1 MSLRAKGSLWLAAV
15 LVGALLLGASAGA
28 LAQQCAAPA
37 ARVVSI
43 QGSLELRPHNAKQWQ
58 AAQTGLAICSG
69 DSVRVGPRSRAAL
82 LLPNETTLRLD
93 QGTTLTLSAPDQAQA
108 SLLDL
113 ILGTIHVI
121 SRTPRP
127 FRVNTP
133 YLNAGVE
140 GTEFLV
146 GSSETSARLA
156 VFEGR
161 VSATTADSS
170 LMLVGGEIAY
180 AAKGVPLRK
189 ERMLRPADAVQ
200 WALYYPTLFDHRLG
214 EQIAGTP
221 GEAALRESLAIYRQD
236 RLAEAIFRLD
246 KAPEGLANPRFLTY
260 RAGLLLLVGRADEAR
275 SDIERALAVDAGNS
289 TAHALKSV
297 VALTQ
302 NDKDQALTLATQ
314 AVELDQA
321 SPVARLALS
330 YAQQAHFKI
339 EEALASVQK
348 AVDLDPQNA
357 LAWARLAELHMSTGY
372 LDRALEAA
380 KRAASLNPE
389 VAKTQSVLGFANLT
403 RIDTQAAKLAFQ
415 KAIDLDQADPLP
427 RLGLG
432 LAMIREGDLTAGR
445 AQLEIAVC
453 LDPENSLLRS
463 YVGKAYYEEKRDK
476 LAGIQFELAKARDP
490 RDPTPWFYDAIRKQ
504 TENRPVE
511 ALDDVDR
518 SIDLNNN
525 RAVFRSRFLLDRDLA
540 ARDAVLAR
548 IYDDLGFEHRAILE
562 ASNSLRE
569 DPSNYSAHRLL
580 ADIYSRLDR
589 REIAR
594 VSELL
599 QTQLMQPINTN
610 PVQPRLAFTDLNLP
624 SRHGLADLTF
634 NEYSSLFER
643 EETRMSSSALVG
655 NHSTRGDQLSITG
668 LNGRLSYSIG
678 QFHYGTDGFR
688 PNNDLKHDVYQV
700 FAQFAATPSMNVQ
713 AEFVKRDV
721 EHGDVSLKFDPN
733 IFSARDRESMTQDSA
748 RLGARVSLS
757 PNSIGLLSWIRTRR
771 HGEAD
776 RYLTGFPDIHE
787 KIGSRADVAEMQYI
801 TAYDRSNFVAGAGHT
816 KVRTDSSFTFDFSQV
831 AGLSCIPSFDCN
843 RTSSATTRSSNQYLY
858 ATLKGVPGWLATVGL
873 SHDSFEEPVL
883 RLRSWNP
890 KFGLQWT
897 PIDAITL
904 RIARFNTLKR
914 ELVTDQTVEPTNVVG
929 FNQLFDDFNGTRTRQ
944 LGFGADV
951 RISGWV
957 VGGMEMSRRTL
968 SVPAFGQ
975 SSVTF
980 KSQRERTANAYIDST
995 PRPDL
1000 TLSAKYE
1007 WERFDQQ
1014 SESTTGSPLKLRTSA
1029 IPMTVRYFA
1038 PTGYFGS
1045 LRVTLVRQ
1053 EVKRIQGSVFPSGT
1067 EGFCLVDLIFGY
1079 RLGSRRGVVS
1089 VEVSNL
1095 LDRRFFLQDDNFR
1108 TSEARFARFAP
1119 TRSAILRANINF

>member
-37 ARVVSI
+37 AKVISI

-58 AAQTGLAICSG
+58 AAQTGIPICSG

-121 SRTPRP
+121 SRTPKP

-161 VSATTADSS
+161 VSATSADSS

-221 GEAALRESLAIYRQD
+221 GEAALRESIALYRQD

-260 RAGLLLLVGRADEAR
+260 RAGLLLLVGRADEAG

-289 TAHALKSV
+289 NAHALKSV

-302 NDKDQALTLATQ
+302 NDKDQALKLAIQ

-339 EEALASVQK
+339 DEALASVQK

-380 KRAASLNPE
+380 KRAASLGPE

-403 RIDTQAAKLAFQ
+403 RIDTQAAKQAFQ

-432 LAMIREGDLTAGR
+432 LAMIREGELTAGR
-445 AQLEIAVC
+445 EQLEIAVC

-476 LAGIQFELAKARDP
+476 LAGIQFDLAKERDP

-511 ALDDVDR
+511 ALGDLEK
-518 SIDLNNN
+518 SIDLNGN
-525 RAVFRSRFLLDRDLA
+525 RAVYRSQLMMDRDLA
-540 ARDAVLAR
+540 ARSAR
-548 IYDDLGFEHRAILE
+548 LGQIYRDLGFEQLALVEGWRSLE
-562 ASNSLRE
+562 R

-580 ADIYSRLDR
+580 ADSYLVLPRH
-589 REIAR
+589 EIAR
-594 VSELL
+594 DSELL
-599 QTQLMQPINTN
+599 QSLLLQPLTN
-610 PVQPRLAFTDLNLP
+610 SPVQPQLATSGIGLFQDAGLLP
-624 SRHGLADLTF
+624 VSP
-634 NEYSSLFER
+634 NEYSELFEENR
-643 EETRMSSSALVG
+643 TRLHISGIYGNMGTSADNLI
-655 NHSTRGDQLSITG
+655 LSG
-668 LNGRLSYSIG
+668 LHKTWSYSLG
-678 QFHYGTDGFR
+678 HFLSRTDGFR
-688 PNNDLKHDVYQV
+688 ENNDQRNEIVNAFLQ
-700 FAQFAATPSMNVQ
+700 AAVSSRTSVQ
-713 AEFVKRDV
+713 AEIRRA
-721 EHGDVSLKFDPN
+721 E
-733 IFSARDRESMTQDSA
+733 RESGDRFTSFFDTDNFSGTA
-748 RLGARVSLS
+748 REALVERTTRLGFRHALDARNTFVGSYIHQVLDDSFPGGVARQNGNFFEIRHLYQSESNSFSSGLSYLKGTQNDTNLQAVMPNETRSDLTHTTVYIYDNWHLIPSFSLNLGASFDSFSS
-757 PNSIGLLSWIRTRR
+757 PQV
-771 HGEAD
+771 D
-776 RYLTGFPDIHE
+776 RKQINPKL
-787 KIGSRADVAEMQYI
+787 
-801 TAYDRSNFVAGAGHT
+801 GAT
-816 KVRTDSSFTFDFSQV
+816 WVVRTDTSIRAAAF
-831 AGLSCIPSFDCN
+831 
-843 RTSSATTRSSNQYLY
+843 RTVKR
-858 ATLKGVPGWLATVGL
+858 GV
-873 SHDSFEEPVL
+873 
-883 RLRSWNP
+883 
-890 KFGLQWT
+890 
-897 PIDAITL
+897 ITS
-904 RIARFNTLKR
+904 
-914 ELVTDQTVEPTNVVG
+914 QTVEPTQIAG
-929 FNQLFDDFNGTRTRQ
+929 FNQFFDDINGTSTWRYGLAVDQKASAQFFWGTEASLRNRS
-944 LGFGADV
+944 LPARKASVDRSDVKFAETFGRAYLLWLPTPTVAISADY
-951 RISGWV
+951 
-957 VGGMEMSRRTL
+957 L
-968 SVPAFGQ
+968 L
-975 SSVTF
+975 
-980 KSQRERTANAYIDST
+980 ERVKGDPGVLDPNGVN
-995 PRPDL
+995 R
-1000 TLSAKYE
+1000 
-1007 WERFDQQ
+1007 
-1014 SESTTGSPLKLRTSA
+1014 STTHRLPLQL
-1029 IPMTVRYFA
+1029 RYFA
-1038 PTGYFGS
+1038 PFGLT
-1045 LRVTLVRQ
+1045 LRVGATYIRQ
-1053 EVKRIQGSVFPSGT
+1053 EGQFANDARRAILLGSDDFWV
-1067 EGFCLVDLIFGY
+1067 VDTSFGY
-1079 RLGSRRGVVS
+1079 RLPHRRGVLS
-1089 VEVSNL
+1089 IEVKNL
-1095 LDRRFFLQDDNFR
+1095 FNRQFHFQDSEPDN
-1108 TSEARFARFAP
+1108 SIVARARVVLA
-1119 TRSAILRANINF
+1119 RLAIEF

>member
-43 QGSLELRPHNAKQWQ
+43 QGSLDLRPHNAKQWQ
-58 AAQTGLAICSG
+58 AAQTGLQICSG

-146 GSSETSARLA
+146 ASSETSARLA

-161 VSATTADSS
+161 VSATSADSS

-221 GEAALRESLAIYRQD
+221 GEAALRESIALYRQD

-260 RAGLLLLVGRADEAR
+260 RAGLLLLVGGADEAKAY
-275 SDIERALAVDAGNS
+275 IEGALALDAANS

-302 NDKDQALTLATQ
+302 NNKDQALKLANR

-380 KRAASLNPE
+380 KRAVSLNSE

-403 RIDTQAAKLAFQ
+403 RIDTQAAKQAFQ

-432 LAMIREGDLTAGR
+432 LAMIREGELSAGR
-445 AQLEIAVC
+445 EQLEIAVC

-476 LAGIQFELAKARDP
+476 LAGIQFDLAKERDP

-504 TENRPVE
+504 TENRPLE
-511 ALDDVDR
+511 ALGDLEK
-518 SIDLNNN
+518 SIDLNDN
-525 RAVFRSRFLLDRDLA
+525 RAVYRSQLLLDQDAA
-540 ARDAVLAR
+540 ARSAGAAQ
-548 IYDDLGFEHRAILE
+548 IYDDLGFTQLAIKE
-562 ASNSLRE
+562 ATSSLIHDPRNSF
-569 DPSNYSAHRLL
+569 AHRFL
-580 ADIYSRLDR
+580 ADAYGYLPRH
-589 REIAR
+589 EIAR
-594 VSELL
+594 VSEVLQSQLSQPLNGRPVPPQLL
-599 QTQLMQPINTN
+599 DDSGKSGI
-610 PVQPRLAFTDLNLP
+610 
-624 SRHGLADLTF
+624 SRAGILRGLIPAPTAY
-634 NEYSSLFER
+634 NEYSRLFDRDRMAVIADAVVGARETLGHQLIVSGLLQNIAFSAGELHFDTNGSRRNSDLKRDVYDIFLQGNVGTSTSLQTEIR
-643 EETRMSSSALVG
+643 KSV
-655 NHSTRGDQLSITG
+655 STRGATLDAIDPNFTSQR
-668 LNGRLSYSIG
+668 RLREAIENYRFGARHAFSPTADILVSAML
-678 QFHYGTDGFR
+678 QDR
-688 PNNDLKHDVYQV
+688 
-700 FAQFAATPSMNVQ
+700 
-713 AEFVKRDV
+713 EFVNRTESGTVVTTESDTTILEGQTRV
-721 EHGDVSLKFDPN
+721 SASLIDLIVGGGDYRS
-733 IFSARDRESMTQDSA
+733 RDRSVTRAPERGFPEAKFQSTHSNGYSYAQLTFPKWRTRIQLGLSA
-748 RLGARVSLS
+748 DFFDQAVLQRKQVNPKLGLIWNLS
-757 PNSIGLLSWIRTRR
+757 PNTTVRLAAFQSVKR
-771 HGEAD
+771 
-776 RYLTGFPDIHE
+776 PV
-787 KIGSRADVAEMQYI
+787 VANQTIEP
-801 TAYDRSNFVAGAGHT
+801 T
-816 KVRTDSSFTFDFSQV
+816 QV
-831 AGLSCIPSFDCN
+831 AGFNQFFDDINGTISRRAGFAVGHQLVRDLYTGLEITRRVLRVPLSRTDFTWTENSDRAYIYWAIDPAVTKPTLSGWTASLTANYEVEDFNRPEAFTGFERIVNLKGRYLPLGVRAFHDSGLSIQLASTYARQKGVFRVIP
-843 RTSSATTRSSNQYLY
+843 TSSRIDVDSRFWNTDLSVAYRLPKRLGQL
-858 ATLKGVPGWLATVGL
+858 TVGVKNL
-873 SHDSFEEPVL
+873 FDKAFQFQEVDSA
-883 RLRSWNP
+883 NP
-890 KFGLQWT
+890 RFATEQFVY
-897 PIDAITL
+897 AQITL
-904 RIARFNTLKR
+904 
-914 ELVTDQTVEPTNVVG
+914 
-929 FNQLFDDFNGTRTRQ
+929 
-944 LGFGADV
+944 
-951 RISGWV
+951 
-957 VGGMEMSRRTL
+957 
-968 SVPAFGQ
+968 AF
-975 SSVTF
+975 
-980 KSQRERTANAYIDST
+980 
-995 PRPDL
+995 
-1000 TLSAKYE
+1000 
-1007 WERFDQQ
+1007 
-1014 SESTTGSPLKLRTSA
+1014 
-1029 IPMTVRYFA
+1029 
-1038 PTGYFGS
+1038 
-1045 LRVTLVRQ
+1045 
-1053 EVKRIQGSVFPSGT
+1053 
-1067 EGFCLVDLIFGY
+1067 
-1079 RLGSRRGVVS
+1079 
-1089 VEVSNL
+1089 
-1095 LDRRFFLQDDNFR
+1095 
-1108 TSEARFARFAP
+1108 
-1119 TRSAILRANINF
+1119 